1 LQSNGT
7 RWFDVI
13 VVGGGPSGLYTATL
27 LSNFGLSVV
36 LFEEH
41 SEIGKG
47 VVCSGV
53 VSKEAFLR
61 YDLPKE
67 SIVGK
72 IKDAELFSPGGIRL
86 PYSHPETAALVVD
99 RHAFDG
105 KLGERAIASGVEIC
119 LNSKVFALSVENG
132 FVEAR
137 LRTPEGES
145 RTRARIAVIATGVNF
160 KLQTMLGLGR
170 PKKIIKGI
178 QIETK
183 AGHHTEYLRVYFGSR
198 FSNGFF
204 GWAIPLMN
212 RRMRIGVMTEGNALE
227 GLKSVLSSIPTNGD
241 PCTGIVKRRGIA
253 FGSIPRSYS
262 DRIVVVGEAA
272 GHIKTTT
279 GGGIYY
285 GLLGA
290 EIASDIINKAFKKG
304 DFQSR
309 TLSEYQR
316 LWRKSLG
323 REIVF
328 GEYFHRFY
336 SKLSDNSIDAL
347 FEAAEQDSLLSFI
360 SENGKFDWHKNAVVR
375 ILRSPNLRRVLW
387 NRLIK

>member
-1 LQSNGT
+1 M
-7 RWFDVI
+7 I
-13 VVGGGPSGLYTATL
+13 VVGGGPSGLHTATL

-61 YDLPKE
+61 YYLPKE

-72 IKDAELFSPGGIRL
+72 IKDAELFSPGGMCL

-99 RHAFDG
+99 RHIFDG
-105 KLGERAIASGVEIC
+105 KLSERASASGAEIW
-119 LNSKVFALSVENG
+119 LNSKVVALSVENR
-132 FVEAR
+132 FVEVI
-137 LRTPEGES
+137 LKTPEGES
-145 RTRARIAVIATGVNF
+145 RIRAQVVVIATGMNF
-160 KLQTMLGLGR
+160 KLQTILGLGR

-183 AGHHTEYLRVYFGSR
+183 AEHIEQLRVYFGSR

-212 RRMRIGVMTEGNALE
+212 RRMRVGVMTEGNALE
-227 GLKSVLSSIPTNGD
+227 GLKNVLSNISTTNCD
-241 PCTGIVKRRGIA
+241 SCTGMIKRRGIA
-253 FGSIPRSYS
+253 FGFIPRSYS

-272 GHIKTTT
+272 GQIKTTT

-290 EIASDIINKAFKKG
+290 EIASDVINRAFKKG
-304 DFQSR
+304 NFQGR

-316 LWRKSLG
+316 LWRRSLG

-328 GEYFHRFY
+328 GEYFHKFY
-336 SKLSDNSIDAL
+336 SKLDDNSIDAL
-347 FEAAEQDSLLSFI
+347 FEAAEQDNFFSFI
-360 SENGKFDWHKNAVVR
+360 SENGKFDWHKNAVTT

-387 NRLIK
+387 NGLIK

>member
-1 LQSNGT
+1 MHSNGS

-13 VVGGGPSGLYTATL
+13 VVGGGPSGLHTATL

-72 IKDAELFSPGGIRL
+72 IKDAELFSPGGMCL

-99 RHAFDG
+99 RHIFDG
-105 KLGERAIASGVEIC
+105 KLSERASASGAEIW
-119 LNSKVFALSVENG
+119 LNSKVVALSVENR
-132 FVEAR
+132 FVEVI
-137 LRTPEGES
+137 LKTPEGES
-145 RTRARIAVIATGVNF
+145 RIRAQVVVIATGMNF
-160 KLQTMLGLGR
+160 KLQTILGLGR

-183 AGHHTEYLRVYFGSR
+183 AEHIEQLRVYFGSR

-212 RRMRIGVMTEGNALE
+212 RRMRVGVMTEGNALE
-227 GLKSVLSSIPTNGD
+227 GLKNVLSNISTTNCD
-241 PCTGIVKRRGIA
+241 SCTGMIKRRGIA
-253 FGSIPRSYS
+253 FGFIPRSYS

-272 GHIKTTT
+272 GQIKTTT

-290 EIASDIINKAFKKG
+290 EIASDVINRAFKKG
-304 DFQSR
+304 NFQGR

-316 LWRKSLG
+316 LWRRSLG

-328 GEYFHRFY
+328 GEYFHKFY
-336 SKLSDNSIDAL
+336 SKLDDNSIDAL
-347 FEAAEQDSLLSFI
+347 FEAAEQDNFFSFI
-360 SENGKFDWHKNAVVR
+360 SENGKFDWHKNAVTT

-387 NRLIK
+387 NGLIK

>member
-1 LQSNGT
+1 LLSNGIK
-7 RWFDVI
+7 WFDVI

-27 LSNFGLSVV
+27 LSNLGFSVA

-67 SIVGK
+67 SIVGE

-99 RHAFDG
+99 RHIFDG
-105 KLGERAIASGVEIC
+105 KLSERATASGSEIC
-119 LNSKVFALSVENG
+119 LNSKVLALSAEG
-132 FVEAR
+132 RFVEAS

-145 RTRARIAVIATGVNF
+145 KIRAQIAVIATGINF

-170 PKKIIKGI
+170 PKKIIRGI

-183 AGHHTEYLRVYFGSR
+183 ADHIEHLRVYFGSR

-212 RRMRIGVMTEGNALE
+212 QRIRIGVMTEGNAIE
-227 GLKSVLSSIPTNGD
+227 GLKNVLSTISTNGNLY
-241 PCTGIVKRRGIA
+241 TETVKRRGIA

-272 GHIKTTT
+272 GQIKTTT

-336 SKLSDNSIDAL
+336 SRINDNSIDAL

-360 SENGKFDWHKNAVVR
+360 SENGKFDWHKNAVIK
-375 ILRSPNLRRVLW
+375 ILRSPNLRRILW
-387 NRLIK
+387 NGLVK

>member
-1 LQSNGT
+1 
-7 RWFDVI
+7 VI
-13 VVGGGPSGLYTATL
+13 VVGGGPSGLHTATL

-72 IKDAELFSPGGIRL
+72 IKDAELFSPGGMCL

-99 RHAFDG
+99 RHIFDG
-105 KLGERAIASGVEIC
+105 KLSERASASGAEIW
-119 LNSKVFALSVENG
+119 LNSKVVALSVENR
-132 FVEAR
+132 FVEVI
-137 LRTPEGES
+137 LKTPEGES
-145 RTRARIAVIATGVNF
+145 RIRAQVVVIATGMNF
-160 KLQTMLGLGR
+160 KLQTILGLGR

-183 AGHHTEYLRVYFGSR
+183 AEHIEQLRVYFGSR

-212 RRMRIGVMTEGNALE
+212 RRMRVGVMTEGNALE
-227 GLKSVLSSIPTNGD
+227 GLKNVLSNISTTNCD
-241 PCTGIVKRRGIA
+241 SCTGMIKRRGIA
-253 FGSIPRSYS
+253 FGFIPRSYS

-272 GHIKTTT
+272 GQIKTTT

-290 EIASDIINKAFKKG
+290 EIASDVINRAFKKG
-304 DFQSR
+304 NFQGR

-316 LWRKSLG
+316 LWRRSLG

-328 GEYFHRFY
+328 GEYFHKFY
-336 SKLSDNSIDAL
+336 SKLDDNSIDAL
-347 FEAAEQDSLLSFI
+347 FEAAEQDNFFSFI
-360 SENGKFDWHKNAVVR
+360 SENGKFDWHKNAVTT

-387 NRLIK
+387 NGLIK

>member
-1 LQSNGT
+1 M
-7 RWFDVI
+7 I
-13 VVGGGPSGLYTATL
+13 VVGGGPSGLHTATL

-72 IKDAELFSPGGIRL
+72 IKDAELFSPGGMCL

-99 RHAFDG
+99 RHIFDG
-105 KLGERAIASGVEIC
+105 KLSERASASGAEIW
-119 LNSKVFALSVENG
+119 LNSKVVALSVENR
-132 FVEAR
+132 FVEVI
-137 LRTPEGES
+137 LKTPEGES
-145 RTRARIAVIATGVNF
+145 RIRAQVVVIATGMNF
-160 KLQTMLGLGR
+160 KLQTILGLGR

-183 AGHHTEYLRVYFGSR
+183 AEHIEQLRVYFGSR

-212 RRMRIGVMTEGNALE
+212 RRMRVGVMTEGNALE
-227 GLKSVLSSIPTNGD
+227 GLKNVLSNISTTNCD
-241 PCTGIVKRRGIA
+241 SCTGMIKRRGIA
-253 FGSIPRSYS
+253 FGFIPRSYS

-272 GHIKTTT
+272 GQIKTTT

-290 EIASDIINKAFKKG
+290 EIASDVINRAFKKG
-304 DFQSR
+304 NFQGR

-316 LWRKSLG
+316 LWRRSLG

-328 GEYFHRFY
+328 GEYFHKFY
-336 SKLSDNSIDAL
+336 SKLDDNSIDAL
-347 FEAAEQDSLLSFI
+347 FEAAEQDNFFSFI
-360 SENGKFDWHKNAVVR
+360 SENGKFDWHKNAVTT

-387 NRLIK
+387 NGLIK

>member
-1 LQSNGT
+1 
-7 RWFDVI
+7 
-13 VVGGGPSGLYTATL
+13 
-27 LSNFGLSVV
+27 
-36 LFEEH
+36 
-41 SEIGKG
+41 
-47 VVCSGV
+47 VCSGV

-72 IKDAELFSPGGIRL
+72 IKDAELFSPGGMCL

-99 RHAFDG
+99 RHIFDG
-105 KLGERAIASGVEIC
+105 KLSERASASGAEIW
-119 LNSKVFALSVENG
+119 LNSKVVALSVENR
-132 FVEAR
+132 FVEVI
-137 LRTPEGES
+137 LKTPEGES
-145 RTRARIAVIATGVNF
+145 RIRAQVVVIATGMNF
-160 KLQTMLGLGR
+160 KLQTILGLGR

-183 AGHHTEYLRVYFGSR
+183 AEHIEQLRVYFGSR

-212 RRMRIGVMTEGNALE
+212 RRMRVGVMTEGNALE
-227 GLKSVLSSIPTNGD
+227 GLKNVLSNISTTNCD
-241 PCTGIVKRRGIA
+241 SCTGMIKRRGIA
-253 FGSIPRSYS
+253 FGFIPRSYS

-272 GHIKTTT
+272 GQIKTTT

-290 EIASDIINKAFKKG
+290 EIASDVINRAFKKG
-304 DFQSR
+304 NFQGR

-316 LWRKSLG
+316 LWRRSLG

-328 GEYFHRFY
+328 GEYFHKFY
-336 SKLSDNSIDAL
+336 SKLDDNSIDAL
-347 FEAAEQDSLLSFI
+347 FEAAEQDNFFSFI
-360 SENGKFDWHKNAVVR
+360 SENGKFDWHKNAVTT

-387 NRLIK
+387 NGLIK

>member
-1 LQSNGT
+1 MHSNGS

-13 VVGGGPSGLYTATL
+13 VVGGGPSGLHTATL

-72 IKDAELFSPGGIRL
+72 IKDAELFSPGGMCL

-99 RHAFDG
+99 RHIFDG
-105 KLGERAIASGVEIC
+105 KLSERASASGAEIW
-119 LNSKVFALSVENG
+119 LNSKVVTLSVENR
-132 FVEAR
+132 FVEVI
-137 LRTPEGES
+137 LKTPEGES
-145 RTRARIAVIATGVNF
+145 RIRAQVVVIATGMNF
-160 KLQTMLGLGR
+160 KLQTILGLGR

-183 AGHHTEYLRVYFGSR
+183 AEHIEQLRVYFGSR

-212 RRMRIGVMTEGNALE
+212 RRMRVGVMTEGNALE
-227 GLKSVLSSIPTNGD
+227 GLKNILSNISTTNCD
-241 PCTGIVKRRGIA
+241 SCTGMIKRRGIA
-253 FGSIPRSYS
+253 FGFIPRSYS

-272 GHIKTTT
+272 GQIKTTT

-290 EIASDIINKAFKKG
+290 EIASDVINRAFKKG
-304 DFQSR
+304 NFQGR

-316 LWRKSLG
+316 LWRRSLG

-328 GEYFHRFY
+328 GEYFHKFY
-336 SKLSDNSIDAL
+336 SKLDDNSIDAL
-347 FEAAEQDSLLSFI
+347 FEAAEQDNFFSFI
-360 SENGKFDWHKNAVVR
+360 SENGKFDWHKNAVTT

-387 NRLIK
+387 NGLIK